1 MPNPIAGNPLRS
13 MNMFGNRRPFGRI
26 DWLTVILYAILVFV
40 GWINIYSTTQSDD
53 HNAILDFSTLYGKQ
67 LIFIVLAALGV
78 LLVLFVESSFF
89 ERFASVFYIISI
101 VLLLGLFVFGKTIAG
116 ATSWYD
122 LGFFNLQPSE
132 LAKVTTALALAK
144 YLSDIQTDI
153 RNPKHQGYAL
163 VIILLPALLI
173 LPQPDPGSS
182 LIYFSLFFVLFRE
195 GFPLY
200 YLGILLCMVAL
211 FATTLM
217 FGTVWVSI
225 AMITLTLLVYTFK
238 KASVKI
244 PVLPVVGILVA
255 SILFSLSVNLVFE
268 HVFEQRHR
276 DRFALWLRLEKD
288 QGKLEEIRKT
298 IGYNTYQSEK
308 AIESGGFFGK
318 GFLEGTRTK
327 GNFVPEQHT
336 DYIFSSL
343 GEEWGFMGT
352 AAVILLFTLFFL
364 RLIHLAERQKN
375 DFSRMYGYGAI
386 SILVFHYFINIG
398 MVIGLLPT
406 IGVPLPYF
414 SYGGSGLIFFSMLL
428 FIFLKLDSNRLK
440 DGI

>member
-1 MPNPIAGNPLRS
+1 MSGR
-13 MNMFGNRRPFGRI
+13 GPFGRL
-26 DWLTVILYAILVFV
+26 DWITVILYAVLVFI
-40 GWINIYSTTQSDD
+40 GWINIYSTSVGETHTS
-53 HNAILDFSTLYGKQ
+53 IFDFSTLYGKQ
-67 LIFIVLAALGV
+67 LFFIGLAAVGIIF
-78 LLVLFVESSFF
+78 VLFVESQFF
-89 ERFASVFYIISI
+89 ERFASIFYVVSI

-132 LAKVTTALALAK
+132 LAKVTTSLALAK
-144 YLSDIQTDI
+144 FLSDIQTDI
-153 RNPKHQGYAL
+153 RTGKHQLYAL
-163 VIILLPALLI
+163 AIILLPALLI

-195 GFPLY
+195 GFPIY
-200 YLGILLCMVAL
+200 YLGILIFAVVL

-217 FGTVWVSI
+217 FGTVWVAI
-225 AMITLTLLVYTFK
+225 GLIILTLLVYTFK

-244 PVLPVVGILVA
+244 PILPVLGVIVV
-255 SILFSLSVNLVFE
+255 SILFSLSVNFVFE
-268 HVFEQRHR
+268 NVFEQRHR
-276 DRFALWLRLEKD
+276 DRFALWLSLEKD
-288 QGKLEEIRKT
+288 EEKLDEIRKT

-308 AIESGGFFGK
+308 AIESGGFIGK

-327 GNFVPEQHT
+327 GDFVPEQHT
-336 DYIFSSL
+336 DYIFSSV
-343 GEEWGFMGT
+343 GEEWGFLGT
-352 AAVILLFTLFFL
+352 SAVILLFSLFFL
-364 RLIHLAERQKN
+364 RLIYIAERQKS
-375 DFSRMYGYGAI
+375 DFSRMYGYGVI

-406 IGVPLPYF
+406 IGVPLPFF
-414 SYGGSGLIFFSMLL
+414 SYGGSGLIFFTMLL

>member
-1 MPNPIAGNPLRS
+1 MSGR
-13 MNMFGNRRPFGRI
+13 GPFGRL
-26 DWLTVILYAILVFV
+26 DWISVILYALLVFI
-40 GWINIYSTTQSDD
+40 GWLNIYSTSVGDADTS
-53 HNAILDFSTLYGKQ
+53 IFDFSTLYGKQ
-67 LIFIVLAALGV
+67 LFFMGVAFLGIIF
-78 LLVLFVESSFF
+78 VLFVESTFF
-89 ERFASVFYIISI
+89 ERFSSIFYVVSII
-101 VLLLGLFVFGKTIAG
+101 LLLGLFVFGKTIAG

-132 LAKVTTALALAK
+132 LAKVTTSLALAK
-144 YLSDIQTDI
+144 FLSDIQTDI
-153 RNPKHQGYAL
+153 RTGKHQIYAL
-163 VIILLPALLI
+163 IIILLPAILI

-195 GFPLY
+195 GFPIY
-200 YLGILLCMVAL
+200 YLGILVFAVVL

-225 AMITLTLLVYTFK
+225 GLIILTLLIYTFK

-244 PVLPVVGILVA
+244 PLLPVLAVIVV
-255 SILFSLSVNLVFE
+255 SILFSLSVNFVFE
-268 HVFEQRHR
+268 NVFEQRHR
-276 DRFALWLRLEKD
+276 DRFALWLSLEKD
-288 QGKLEEIRKT
+288 EDKLDEIRKT

-308 AIESGGFFGK
+308 AIESGGFTGK

-327 GNFVPEQHT
+327 GDFVPEQHT
-336 DYIFSSL
+336 DYIFSSV
-343 GEEWGFMGT
+343 GEEWGFLGT
-352 AAVILLFTLFFL
+352 ATVILLFSLFFL
-364 RLIHLAERQKN
+364 RLIYIAERQKS
-375 DFSRMYGYGAI
+375 DFSRMYGYGVI

-406 IGVPLPYF
+406 IGVPLPFF
-414 SYGGSGLIFFSMLL
+414 SYGGSGLIFFTMLL

>member
-1 MPNPIAGNPLRS
+1 MSGR
-13 MNMFGNRRPFGRI
+13 GPFGRL
-26 DWLTVILYAILVFV
+26 DWITVILYALLVFI
-40 GWINIYSTTQSDD
+40 GWINIYSTSVGEVSTS
-53 HNAILDFSTLYGKQ
+53 IFDFSTLYGKQ
-67 LIFIVLAALGV
+67 LFFIGLAALGIIF
-78 LLVLFVESSFF
+78 VLFVESQFF
-89 ERFASVFYIISI
+89 ERFASIFYIVSI

-132 LAKVTTALALAK
+132 LAKVATSLALAK
-144 YLSDIQTDI
+144 FLSDIQTDI
-153 RNPKHQGYAL
+153 RTGKHQLYAL
-163 VIILLPALLI
+163 VIILLPAILI

-195 GFPLY
+195 GFPIY
-200 YLGILLCMVAL
+200 YLGILIFAVVL

-217 FGTVWVSI
+217 FGTVWVAI
-225 AMITLTLLVYTFK
+225 GLVILTLLIYTFK

-244 PVLPVVGILVA
+244 PILPVLGVIAV
-255 SILFSLSVNLVFE
+255 SILFSLSVNFVFE
-268 HVFEQRHR
+268 NVFEQRHR
-276 DRFALWLRLEKD
+276 DRFALWLSLEKD
-288 QGKLEEIRKT
+288 EEKLDEIRKT

-308 AIESGGFFGK
+308 AIESGGFTGK

-327 GNFVPEQHT
+327 GDFVPEQHT
-336 DYIFSSL
+336 DYIFSSV
-343 GEEWGFMGT
+343 GEEWGFLGT
-352 AAVILLFTLFFL
+352 SAVILLFSLFFL
-364 RLIHLAERQKN
+364 RLIYIAERQKS
-375 DFSRMYGYGAI
+375 DFSRMYGYGVI

-406 IGVPLPYF
+406 IGVPLPFF
-414 SYGGSGLIFFSMLL
+414 SYGGSGLIFFTMLL